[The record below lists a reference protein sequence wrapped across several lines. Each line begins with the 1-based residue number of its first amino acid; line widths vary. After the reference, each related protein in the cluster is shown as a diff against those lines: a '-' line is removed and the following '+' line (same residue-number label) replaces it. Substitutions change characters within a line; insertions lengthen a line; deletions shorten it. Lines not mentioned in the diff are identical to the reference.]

1 MEIHT
6 TYRMP
11 MGKHRGKRVDELSTT
26 FMSWFISQDACR
38 FKYPETALALIAE
51 LRRRFL
57 PEGAVEA
64 ELVPGPAQDGNASAG
79 ASAPDDY
86 SDLL

>member
-57 PEGAVEA
+57 PEGAV
-64 ELVPGPAQDGNASAG
+64 GRAG
-79 ASAPDDY
+79 AGARAGRECVRWRQRP
-86 SDLL
+86 